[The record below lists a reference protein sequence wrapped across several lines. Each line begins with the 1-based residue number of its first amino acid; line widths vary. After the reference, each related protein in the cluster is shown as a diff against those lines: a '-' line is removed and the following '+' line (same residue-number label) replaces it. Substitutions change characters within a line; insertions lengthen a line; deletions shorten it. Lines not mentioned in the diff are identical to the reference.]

1 MDLEDNICNYLRLDD
16 VKKDN
21 LQKQKYVSNEYK
33 KITESIMQTMKA
45 NGVNFIP
52 LHDGSFLI
60 LKKKEVTAIENNV
73 DFELTCYRG
82 FQQTQNR
89 TVDIEEGKRYLEY
102 KNQMKKKLK
111 IIKEELVRSTTKPID
126 SILFD

>member
-1 MDLEDNICNYLRLDD
+1 
-16 VKKDN
+16 
-21 LQKQKYVSNEYK
+21 
-33 KITESIMQTMKA
+33 MQTMKA

-89 TVDIEEGKRYLEY
+89 TVDIAEGKRYLEY

>member
-89 TVDIEEGKRYLEY
+89 TVDIVEGKRYLEY